1 MEVYGGKMNILKN
14 MTKVLK
20 ALADENRIKI
30 LYLLNEKKDLC
41 VCEIREIIGLSQP
54 TISSHLKLLENS
66 GLVTYRKDGKWVNYS
81 INLVL
86 DKRISQMLNN
96 VFSII
101 EFDEIVKKDRITV
114 NEINRKNLCK
124 S

>member
-1 MEVYGGKMNILKN
+1 MDILKN
-14 MTKVLK
+14 ITRVLK

-41 VCEIREIIGLSQP
+41 VCEIREVIGLSQP
-54 TISSHLKLLENS
+54 TVSSHLKLLENS
-66 GLVTYRKDGKWVNYS
+66 GLVTYRKDGRWVNYS
-81 INLVL
+81 INPVM

-101 EFDEIVKKDRITV
+101 EFDEIVKKDCITV

>member
-1 MEVYGGKMNILKN
+1 MSTLKKI
-14 MTKVLK
+14 TRVLK
-20 ALADENRIKI
+20 ALADENRIRI
-30 LYLLNEKKDLC
+30 LYLLSEREDLC
-41 VCEIREIIGLSQP
+41 VCEIREVIGLSQP
-54 TISSHLKLLENS
+54 TISSHLRILENS
-66 GLVTYRKDGKWVNYS
+66 DLVTYSKDGKWVNYS
-81 INLVL
+81 ISSEL

-114 NEINRKNLCK
+114 NKINRKNLCK

>member
-1 MEVYGGKMNILKN
+1 MNVLKN
-14 MTKVLK
+14 ITKVLK

-81 INLVL
+81 INPVL

-114 NEINRKNLCK
+114 NEITRKNLCK
-124 S
+124 R